1 MLKLLIYI
9 CTILLPFLPLKT
21 NVSIDFVGK
30 KKLIELKRIYW
41 LLAGLVLSLI
51 SISTEIY
58 TDVDIYT
65 NIFDWTNA
73 GNINYD
79 TPGWSFLCRI
89 FYSIGFNYR
98 GMIPFILILSI
109 FIISRA
115 CRKIAIDENKV
126 LALMLIFPGLLNI
139 IQLKFFL
146 AYSMI
151 IYAITILQCNGKHKV
166 FKYLIIVL
174 FATMIHSASIF
185 CLIYLII
192 AMFKRTNMQ
201 KSIFLTMLGII
212 IVLLSLKMIPN
223 IASIFL
229 DKQVITRYF
238 TGAVEVSSIM
248 WIIEI
253 TIAWLLMVIIAWGL
267 IGSSRFRVINKNIK
281 NLYDKGLFISSSFTI
296 LCLTGLVL
304 PLLIYDQN
312 FHRFIEIEY
321 MIGYELLLFCF
332 QERFFNS
339 KRNKYIIILF
349 LMLSIIYCIRYFVP
363 FDRVIPLFSFDG
375 IVRVLR

>member
-9 CTILLPFLPLKT
+9 CTTLLPFLPLKT
-21 NVSIDFVGK
+21 NISIDFIGEK
-30 KKLIELKRIYW
+30 KKIELKRIYW
-41 LLAGLVLSLI
+41 LLVGLVLSFI

-79 TPGWSFLCRI
+79 TPGWSFLCRV

-98 GMIPFILILSI
+98 GMIPFILLLSI

-115 CRKIAIDENKV
+115 CRKIDVDENKV
-126 LALMLIFPGLLNI
+126 LALMLIFPGLLNV

-146 AYSMI
+146 AYSMV
-151 IYAITILQCNGKHKV
+151 IYAITILQCNDKNKII
-166 FKYLIIVL
+166 KYLIIIL

-185 CLIYLII
+185 CLIYLIVE
-192 AMFKRTNMQ
+192 MFTRTNTQ
-201 KSIFLTMLGII
+201 KSFFLTILGFI
-212 IVLLSLKMIPN
+212 IVLLSLKMIPTV
-223 IASIFL
+223 ASIFL

-253 TIAWLLMVIIAWGL
+253 TMAWLLMVIIAWGL
-267 IGSSRFRVINKNIK
+267 IKSSRFQVINQSIRKQ
-281 NLYDKGLFISSSFTI
+281 YDKDLLISRSFTV

-304 PLLIYDQN
+304 PLLLYDQN

-321 MIGYELLLFCF
+321 MIGYELLFFCF
-332 QERFFNS
+332 KERFF
-339 KRNKYIIILF
+339 KRKSNKYIIIIF
-349 LMLSIIYCIRYFVP
+349 LMISIIYCIRYFVP
-363 FDRVIPLFSFDG
+363 FDRIMPLFSLDK
-375 IVRVLR
+375 IVQVLR